1 MTPAMDER
9 EGFAAFL
16 LRMRTR
22 GIAAKE
28 LFAVMEAVPRKGFV
42 PLQWQDWVW
51 SNRMVPIECG
61 ETLEPCDLQAVA
73 LAMLDVQPEHRV
85 LEIGAGS
92 GYTAAVLSR
101 LAKRVLSLDRYR
113 TLVEQARLRL
123 EGLGI
128 DNVLVRQAD
137 GAAGASADGPFDRI
151 IVWAA
156 FDSHPR
162 HFVDQLSSNG
172 TMIAPVGPAEGPQM
186 LMKLL
191 KTGSRFERS
200 DLEPVRLQPLVKG
213 AAEAI

>member
-1 MTPAMDER
+1 MTAMADER

-22 GIAAKE
+22 GVAAKD
-28 LFAVMEAVPRKGFV
+28 LFAAMEATQRKGFV

-73 LAMLDVQPEHRV
+73 LAMLDIQPENRV
-85 LEIGAGS
+85 LEIGTGS

-113 TLVEQARLRL
+113 TLAEQARLRL

-128 DNVLVRQAD
+128 DNVVVRQAD
-137 GAAGASADGPFDRI
+137 GTGGATVDGPFDRI
-151 IVWAA
+151 VVWAA

-172 TMIAPVGPAEGPQM
+172 VMIAAVGPAEEPQT
-186 LMKLL
+186 LMKLV
-191 KTGSRFERS
+191 KTGSRFERF

-213 AAEAI
+213 LAEAI

>member
-1 MTPAMDER
+1 MTTVPDER

-16 LRMRTR
+16 LRMRSR

-28 LFAVMEAVPRKGFV
+28 LFAAMEATPRKGFV

-85 LEIGAGS
+85 LEIGTGS

-101 LAKRVLSLDRYR
+101 LAKRVLSVERYR
-113 TLVEQARLRL
+113 TLAEQARLRL

-128 DNVLVRQAD
+128 DNVLIRQAD
-137 GAAGASADGPFDRI
+137 GTGGATADGPFDRI

-162 HFVDQLSSNG
+162 QFVEQLSSNG
-172 TMIAPVGPAEGPQM
+172 IMIAPVGPAEEPQM

-191 KTGSRFERS
+191 KTGSRFERF
-200 DLEPVRLQPLVKG
+200 DIEPVRLQALVRG
-213 AAEAI
+213 LAQAI